1 VTTPREA
8 HAPDAP
14 PPMTPERWRI
24 IDHVLDVALACD
36 PARRDAVVADA
47 CAGDDALR
55 REVESLLAAHDRAAG
70 DDFLERPAVEV
81 LGAAAAPSLTERLA
95 TALAGRYVIEREV
108 GRGGMATV
116 YLARDVR
123 HHRRVAIKVLREE
136 LAAAVGAERFL
147 EEIRVTAS
155 LQHPHILP
163 LFDSGSADA
172 PPEAGGS
179 VLWYVMP
186 FVEGETLRSRLARE
200 GRLPVDVALQL
211 AREMADA
218 LEYAHRHGI
227 VHRDVKPENVL
238 LQSGHALVAD
248 FGIALA
254 LEHAGGDRLT
264 HTGITLGTPQYMAP
278 EQALGGRDVD
288 ARTDVYALGAVL
300 HEMLA
305 GESPFAAGS
314 QHAVLRRVM
323 NETPT
328 ALASRRADV
337 SSFLDAA
344 VRRALAKRPD
354 DRFPSAATFAA
365 ALTAA
370 AGSAESASSGASS
383 VSRVDAR
390 EEAAGSASRRA
401 RQVSARA
408 AMYFAGLM
416 LAAGLGGGWLLARTP
431 VPKPADGVSNVVR
444 SLMDAGAAQRSAGA
458 AQRSAAV
465 VVSGDATDQL
475 TLAVVDR
482 AGRPERT
489 IAAERPWTPRISPD
503 GQRVAYGA
511 FADGRPSSDL
521 FVTDFRTGTTTR
533 LTDDDGDSNDPQW
546 SADGS
551 TIAYSAGAPGGKDVL
566 TRRFDGREPRVVASR
581 DGTQFPSD
589 WRRDGSALLV
599 TEESGGNKHDI
610 LVQPADGSTPR
621 IFAATAADETTARV
635 SPDGRW
641 VAYTSDE
648 SGRAEVYLD
657 SYDHPGRPVV
667 LSLGGGIHP
676 VWRGDGQELYYWNEH
691 ALVAVR
697 LGISLGDA
705 PPAVKT
711 RTLLFRAPYIGG
723 VNTMYD
729 VSPDGERFVIVRS
742 REKGKY

>member
-1 VTTPREA
+1 
-8 HAPDAP
+8 
-14 PPMTPERWRI
+14 
-24 IDHVLDVALACD
+24 
-36 PARRDAVVADA
+36 
-47 CAGDDALR
+47 
-55 REVESLLAAHDRAAG
+55 
-70 DDFLERPAVEV
+70 
-81 LGAAAAPSLTERLA
+81 
-95 TALAGRYVIEREV
+95 
-108 GRGGMATV
+108 
-116 YLARDVR
+116 LARDVR
-123 HHRRVAIKVLREE
+123 HYRRVAIKVLREE

-163 LFDSGSADA
+163 LFDSGSAEF
-172 PPEAGGS
+172 PPEAGGR

-218 LEYAHRHGI
+218 LEYAHRHGV

-278 EQALGGRDVD
+278 EQAAGGRDVD

-305 GESPFAAGS
+305 GESPFAADS

-365 ALTAA
+365 ALALP
-370 AGSAESASSGASS
+370 AGSADSGSGAPGHASGAE
-383 VSRVDAR
+383 AR
-390 EEAAGSASRRA
+390 DDSTGGAHALRTGR

-408 AMYFAGLM
+408 AMYAAGAM
-416 LAAGLGGGWLLARTP
+416 LAIGLAGGWLLARSWS
-431 VPKPADGVSNVVR
+431 ADTEPNAVSKVVH
-444 SLMDAGAAQRSAGA
+444 SLMDRGGTAEPTVTVGGP
-458 AQRSAAV
+458 
-465 VVSGDATDQL
+465 ATEEDL
-475 TLAVVDR
+475 TLTLVDR
-482 AGRPERT
+482 AGRPQRT
-489 IAAERPWTPRISPD
+489 IVADRPWTPRFSPD
-503 GQRVAYGA
+503 GHRVAYGA
-511 FADGRPSSDL
+511 FGTGRHTSDL
-521 FVTDFRTGTTTR
+521 WVMDLDAGTTKR
-533 LTDDDGDSNDPQW
+533 LTDDGDDSNDPQW
-546 SADGS
+546 SADGKS
-551 TIAYSAGAPGGKDVL
+551 IVYSAAGDGGKDVMSL
-566 TRRFDGREPRVVASR
+566 RVDGSTPTLVAAR

-589 WRRDGSALLV
+589 WLRDGSALLV

-610 LVQPADGSTPR
+610 LVQPIGGSTPR
-621 IFAATAADETTARV
+621 AYATTAADETTARI

-648 SGRAEVYLD
+648 SGQPEVYLD
-657 SYDHPGRPVV
+657 SYQQPGRHVV
-667 LSLGGGIHP
+667 VSLGGGIHP
-676 VWRGDGQELYYWNEH
+676 VWRGDGRELYYWNNQ
-691 ALVAVR
+691 ALVAAR
-697 LGISLGDA
+697 LGASKGDA
-705 PPAVKT
+705 PPAVET
-711 RTLLFRAPYIGG
+711 RTLLFRAPYHGG
-723 VNTMYD
+723 VSTMYD
-729 VSPDGERFVIVRS
+729 VSPDGERFVIVRA
-742 REKGKY
+742 RETPKY